1 VNTHLPDFV
10 ASDAALPST
19 LVKCFDAGLGEL
31 SFSDLRAPTEAADL
45 ARTAA
50 DDFDFAAIFFGLAT
64 ALAMTE
70 NNPQGDEDSDQE
82 MGALHHFERPGA
94 SRETP
99 AKSYR

>member
-70 NNPQGDEDSDQE
+70 NNPQGEEVGDQE

-94 SRETP
+94 SRQTRSSP
-99 AKSYR
+99 YK